1 METYHINKAVS
12 KIEFLNSANKKRY
25 EDYQLKNL
33 KILTNDY
40 NKTINQKLTKVEN
53 DIYKAY
59 APLIKQTIS
68 FDQKWLKFKN
78 LSFRQLQAKKS
89 ADAINKNTI
98 NEIKIAAKKQQE
110 ENLTKLNSE
119 LKTINDCNLAIKNTL
134 AKIKKQEMSEIDAK
148 TFILDQK
155 RQLNLSYDLV
165 RRLKDYSKQLN
176 RIDQIIKYKQKN
188 GYDLALCE
196 IKKKIITDTLNKV
209 NNKNDK
215 EVVR

>member
-1 METYHINKAVS
+1 
-12 KIEFLNSANKKRY
+12 
-25 EDYQLKNL
+25 
-33 KILTNDY
+33 
-40 NKTINQKLTKVEN
+40 
-53 DIYKAY
+53 
-59 APLIKQTIS
+59 
-68 FDQKWLKFKN
+68 
-78 LSFRQLQAKKS
+78 
-89 ADAINKNTI
+89 
-98 NEIKIAAKKQQE
+98 
-110 ENLTKLNSE
+110 
-119 LKTINDCNLAIKNTL
+119 
-134 AKIKKQEMSEIDAK
+134 MSEIDAK

>member
-1 METYHINKAVS
+1 M
-12 KIEFLNSANKKRY
+12 
-25 EDYQLKNL
+25 

-98 NEIKIAAKKQQE
+98 NEIKIAAKKQQD

-196 IKKKIITDTLNKV
+196 IKKKIITDTLSKV

>member
-1 METYHINKAVS
+1 MKNGIKKQN
-12 KIEFLNSANKKRY
+12 NSRRLF
-25 EDYQLKNL
+25 Q
-33 KILTNDY
+33 
-40 NKTINQKLTKVEN
+40 TINQKLTKVEN

-134 AKIKKQEMSEIDAK
+134 VKIKKQEMSEIDAK